1 MKSLK
6 QNFKNIIVH
15 ILTWQAQMVLKKYKP
30 KVVAITGSVG
40 KTSTKDAVYT
50 VLSHFYTVRKSE
62 KSFNSEIGLPLTILG
77 FPNGWSNPFVWID
90 NIFRG
95 FLLLLWKHEYPE
107 YLVLEIG
114 AGKPNDIKSVSKWLK
129 TDFVILTRFPDM
141 PVHVEFF
148 KDKDHVIEEKTSLV
162 YSLKKDGVLIL
173 NHDDKEVYNVHHK
186 VKNRSV
192 SFGFNEH
199 ATYKASYPNT
209 SVHSAG
215 TPSVTLGMNFKLEY
229 GGNTFPVSMD
239 HIIGMNHVYSGLAA
253 IAIAIESGADILA
266 SVSAISEYRTPPG
279 RLSVIEG
286 ANNSTLIDDT
296 YNSSPVATEAALEV
310 LKSLEGKRKIAVLG
324 DMLELGKL
332 TEEAHK
338 NIGKMVADIADI
350 LIVVGPRARFIAEG
364 ANDDGFPIKET
375 YAFDSSVTC
384 GKFLSA
390 MIEPS
395 DVILLKGS
403 QGTRMEKAV
412 KMIMA
417 NPDDAPKLL
426 CRQEKEWLKK

>member
-1 MKSLK
+1 MKIVKNNL
-6 QNFKNIIVH
+6 KNIIVS
-15 ILTWQAQMVLKKYKP
+15 IITWQAKMVLKRYNP
-30 KVVAITGSVG
+30 KIVAITGSVG

-77 FPNGWSNPFVWID
+77 LPNGWNNPFVWID
-90 NIFRG
+90 NVFRG
-95 FLLLLWKHEYPE
+95 FMFLLWKHDFPQ

-114 AGKPNDIKSVSKWLK
+114 AGKPNDVISVSKWLK
-129 TDFVILTRFPDM
+129 TDFVIFTRFPDM

-148 KDKDHVIEEKTSLV
+148 KDKNHVIEEKTSLA
-162 YSLKKDGVLIL
+162 YSLKPGGILIL

-186 VKNRSV
+186 VNNRSV

-199 ATYKASYPNT
+199 ATYRATYPVVAT
-209 SVHSAG
+209 HSAG

-229 GGNTFPVSMD
+229 GGNTFPVVMD
-239 HIIGMNHVYSGLAA
+239 HIIGMNHIYSGLAA
-253 IAIAIESGADILA
+253 IACAVESGADILA
-266 SVSAISEYRTPPG
+266 SINTISEYRTPPG
-279 RLSVIEG
+279 RLSIIEG
-286 ANNSTLIDDT
+286 MNNSVIIDDT
-296 YNSSPVATEAALEV
+296 YNASPAATEAALEV
-310 LKSLEGKRKIAVLG
+310 LASLSGKRKIAVLG
-324 DMLELGKL
+324 DMLELGKM

-338 NIGKMVADIADI
+338 NIGIKVCNVADI
-350 LIVVGPRARFIAEG
+350 LVVVGPRARFIAEG
-364 ANDDGFPIKET
+364 ANDNGFPIKET
-375 YAFDSSVTC
+375 YAFESSETC

-395 DVILLKGS
+395 DVLLLKGS

-417 NPDDAPKLL
+417 HPEDAPNFL
-426 CRQEKEWLKK
+426 CRQEKEWLKR